1 MLYIDLDVTVTYD
14 KECVFHPSACP
25 KDPDRVTSD
34 SRIGP
39 VYGFTL
45 IMLHSSLH
53 CYVVFYALYRPRHYF
68 HIWQA
73 YNQAFESHIWIAH
86 LFITFRKMIFS
97 FLGAFL
103 FFFILSEMKEHR
115 IWKKCPFCEKIL
127 KKHFRAH
134 LQSGPCRDARRAARK
149 SKDATLSEMT
159 DDAYKFTMNQTIQ
172 QSTIQSLM
180 KESTSIQDA
189 VDKLMSHLGVSVVES
204 RFAYPSQAVS
214 HTSL

>member
-1 MLYIDLDVTVTYD
+1 
-14 KECVFHPSACP
+14 
-25 KDPDRVTSD
+25 
-34 SRIGP
+34 
-39 VYGFTL
+39 
-45 IMLHSSLH
+45 
-53 CYVVFYALYRPRHYF
+53 
-68 HIWQA
+68 
-73 YNQAFESHIWIAH
+73 
-86 LFITFRKMIFS
+86 
-97 FLGAFL
+97 
-103 FFFILSEMKEHR
+103 MKEHR
-115 IWKKCPFCEKIL
+115 IWKKCPLCEKIL
-127 KKHFRAH
+127 EKQFRAH
-134 LQSGPCRDARRAARK
+134 LQSGPCRDALRAARK